1 MNSDS
6 MTNLKKRNTGYG
18 RNFVMKSSDTIS
30 PEPSNNETDNSQD
43 STIQSE
49 RFDMSSITEVPRWKR
64 ILIAIDIPIQLVRI
78 ALLVLIIWAWES
90 RWIFKGGSPFSFLG
104 WDYELF
110 PEIMPLFQGVPSEAL
125 DFFQDVWNDSLFW
138 GDFWVTLQEA
148 LLGFVIGSGSGFI
161 VGLLLGSFR
170 KAAKVMS
177 PFLIFAN
184 AVPKI
189 ALAPILILWYGVDIA
204 SKVAL
209 ATIIVFFIVQIP
221 VQAAVS
227 GVDPDL
233 DVVATSMGA
242 TQFQK
247 FRFVV
252 IPGILGPLFGAL
264 RLSSIYSILAVV
276 LGEFIVSKR
285 GLGQRLLY
293 ETNNFGMGKAI
304 GLITILAG
312 LALVFNAIIGM
323 MERRFLRWQDTEA
336 RGKVVSL

>member
-1 MNSDS
+1 
-6 MTNLKKRNTGYG
+6 
-18 RNFVMKSSDTIS
+18 MKSSDATS
-30 PEPSNNETDNSQD
+30 PEPSNDEIYNSQT
-43 STIQSE
+43 STGQSE
-49 RFDMSSITEVPRWKR
+49 RFDMSTIVEVPRWKR
-64 ILIAIDIPIQLVRI
+64 ILTAIDLPIQFVRI

-90 RWIFKGGSPFSFLG
+90 RWIFKGWSPFGF
-104 WDYELF
+104 ELF
-110 PEIMPLFQGVPSEAL
+110 PEIIPLFQGVPSEAW
-125 DFFQDVWNDSLFW
+125 DFLVDIWDDSLFW

-148 LLGFVIGSGSGFI
+148 LLGFVIGSGSGFL

-170 KAAKVMS
+170 KVGKVFS
-177 PFLIFAN
+177 PFLIFTN

-312 LALVFNAIIGM
+312 LALIFNAIIGL
-323 MERRFLRWQDTEA
+323 MERKFLRWQDTEA